1 MQVDIRVAQLLCS
14 RMCHDLIG
22 PIGAV
27 NAGLELQQEAGGAD
41 AVDEALSL
49 VVRSANQATNRLA
62 FFRIAFGLRSGIQG
76 IMTIDQVRTLAQG
89 LLAERKVVLDWPDQA
104 DWGSKKTVTLIA
116 AQLVLNLVLLGMDS
130 LPRGG
135 TLGVRFANIAGGAGD
150 SGAVGVAL
158 TASGRG
164 ARVKEEVRAVMDPS
178 VAAEDLSARN
188 IHGHWAALL
197 AAVLGT
203 AIEVT
208 SGAGDEVRLAALLP
222 AGADPGEE
230 PV

>member
-1 MQVDIRVAQLLCS
+1 MQIDIRVAQLLCS

-27 NAGLELQQEAGGAD
+27 NAGLELGQEAGDED
-41 AVDEALSL
+41 AIDEALSL
-49 VVRSANQATNRLA
+49 VVRSAAHATKRLA

-76 IMTIDQVRTLAQG
+76 IMTIAEVRALAQG

-104 DWGSKKTVTLIA
+104 DWGSERTLSLIA

-135 TLGVRFANIAGGAGD
+135 TLGIRFADMAGD

-178 VAAEDLSARN
+178 AGVEDLSARN

-197 AAVLGT
+197 AAVLGS

-208 SGAGDEVRLAALLP
+208 SGADDEVRMAVLLP
-222 AGADPGEE
+222 AGTGPGEE
-230 PV
+230 PR

>member
-76 IMTIDQVRTLAQG
+76 IMTIADVRALAQG

-104 DWGSKKTVTLIA
+104 DWGSERTVTLIA

-135 TLGVRFANIAGGAGD
+135 TLGVRFADIAGD

-178 VAAEDLSARN
+178 AAAEDLSARN

-222 AGADPGEE
+222 AGPDPGEE
-230 PV
+230 PR